1 MRKFTPGTQILTYVS
16 RWGPTVPFFTNKQ
29 DTTFEE
35 SRKFWPKRE
44 LNLQMLQKKFRASKV
59 CFSVYLKLYL
69 HLIYIEFIKNL
80 PLKILILT
88 EQVYTKS
95 KILAKQVAW
104 FYSKLTK
111 RIHPSRQR
119 PPDPSRSPSC
129 IYRIYYIIRKCLVY

>member
-1 MRKFTPGTQILTYVS
+1 MAKTGIKFTNV
-16 RWGPTVPFFTNKQ
+16 
-29 DTTFEE
+29 
-35 SRKFWPKRE
+35 
-44 LNLQMLQKKFRASKV
+44 QKKNFGASKV
-59 CFSVYLKLYL
+59 CFSVYLKFYL

-80 PLKILILT
+80 LLKILILT

-119 PPDPSRSPSC
+119 PPEPFTVLHLQDLLYYTKMSRVLNLHLYSSLSAVFVK
-129 IYRIYYIIRKCLVY
+129 I